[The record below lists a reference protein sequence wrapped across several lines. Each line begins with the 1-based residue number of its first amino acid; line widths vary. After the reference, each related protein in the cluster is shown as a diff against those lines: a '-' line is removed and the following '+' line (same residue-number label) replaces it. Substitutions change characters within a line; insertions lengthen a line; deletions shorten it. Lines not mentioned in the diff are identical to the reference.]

1 MAEVILKTN
10 EPDKVSEI
18 LKDALETEKSRVQH
32 SFNLTMSRLEKFE
45 RKYNISSEK
54 FFSQWA
60 AENLENSDM
69 EYVEWAGE
77 YQFALTLNKRLTA
90 LKSIEYVSP

>member
-1 MAEVILKTN
+1 MAEVVLKTN

-32 SFNLTMSRLEKFE
+32 SLNLTMSRLEKFE
-45 RKYNISSEK
+45 QKYNISSEK
-54 FFSQWA
+54 FISQWT
-60 AENLENSDM
+60 AEDLENGDM
-69 EYVEWAGE
+69 EYVEWTGE
-77 YQFALTLNKRLTA
+77 YQFALTLNERLTA

>member
-18 LKDALETEKSRVQH
+18 LKDALEIEKSRVEQ
-32 SFNLTMSRLEKFE
+32 
-45 RKYNISSEK
+45 KYNISSEK
-54 FFSQWA
+54 FISQWA
-60 AENLENSDM
+60 SEDLENSDL

-77 YQFALTLNKRLTA
+77 YQFALTLNERLTA